1 MVVDTRI
8 EALET
13 EVRAAGRLPQHLAII
28 MDGNG
33 RWAQQRHLPRIA
45 GHKSSRDTVRRVV
58 RLCARLGIPNLT
70 LYTFSQE
77 NWKRPEIEV
86 RALMKLL
93 EEVLEG
99 ETLELD
105 QNNVRLTYMGCIDAL
120 PESTRTR
127 LLHTA
132 SRLAKN
138 TGLVLN
144 LALSYGGRRRSPT
157 PPAGRGRRGRR
168 RPSHRRGGRGAVH
181 DLLYR
186 PELPDPDLL
195 IRTSGEQR
203 ISNFLLWQLAY
214 TELYFTEVLW
224 PDFSEEDL
232 LVALRE
238 FQSGNAAL
246 VARAE
251 AARGGSRAP
260 PPPLAG
266 PGSSPPGRGGLRPV
280 FAIIAWRGGV
290 FFVILVNFV
299 ALAATFEFQR
309 LLEAKGLRAQWG
321 TSIAA
326 AIVLPW
332 LVFWRG
338 AAYADLGLLL
348 LFVCSMAQELGRP
361 IADALLRVAGAS
373 FSLLYVAWLP
383 SFLVRLR
390 ELPLASGAPYA
401 QGFTWVVF
409 VFLVAWM
416 SDAGAYA
423 VGSVA
428 GRHQLAP
435 RISPG
440 KSVEGS
446 IGGLVFAIV
455 SGAVAAPL
463 FMKGILTP
471 VAGAAFGLLGSV
483 AGQIGDLVES
493 QLKRDAQVKDTSGAI
508 PGHGGTLDRF
518 DSVFFA
524 APLVYFVLRLAAV

>member
-8 EALET
+8 EALEA
-13 EVRAAGRLPQHLAII
+13 EVRAAGRLPQPLAII

-58 RLCARLGIPNLT
+58 RLCARIGIPNLT

-144 LALSYGGRRRSPT
+144 LALSYGGRREIADAARRVAT
-157 PPAGRGRRGRR
+157 DVAAGTLRIDEVDEERF
-168 RPSHRRGGRGAVH
+168 ATY
-181 DLLYR
+181 LYR
-186 PELPDPDLL
+186 PELPAPDLL

-238 FQSGNAAL
+238 FQRRERRFG
-246 VARAE
+246 
-251 AARGGSRAP
+251 
-260 PPPLAG
+260 
-266 PGSSPPGRGGLRPV
+266 
-280 FAIIAWRGGV
+280 
-290 FFVILVNFV
+290 
-299 ALAATFEFQR
+299 
-309 LLEAKGLRAQWG
+309 G
-321 TSIAA
+321 TS
-326 AIVLPW
+326 
-332 LVFWRG
+332 
-338 AAYADLGLLL
+338 
-348 LFVCSMAQELGRP
+348 
-361 IADALLRVAGAS
+361 
-373 FSLLYVAWLP
+373 
-383 SFLVRLR
+383 
-390 ELPLASGAPYA
+390 
-401 QGFTWVVF
+401 
-409 VFLVAWM
+409 
-416 SDAGAYA
+416 
-423 VGSVA
+423 
-428 GRHQLAP
+428 
-435 RISPG
+435 
-440 KSVEGS
+440 
-446 IGGLVFAIV
+446 
-455 SGAVAAPL
+455 
-463 FMKGILTP
+463 
-471 VAGAAFGLLGSV
+471 
-483 AGQIGDLVES
+483 
-493 QLKRDAQVKDTSGAI
+493 
-508 PGHGGTLDRF
+508 
-518 DSVFFA
+518 
-524 APLVYFVLRLAAV
+524 